1 MPNIRRKPLQRSC
14 SCDRLLDPRILSF
27 ECKWLF
33 FFPCVFRIRI
43 FLRFEKIFLFFTN
56 NRVTYRSINRL
67 WRLAESMGIKI
78 HISLHFGMDNFVR
91 FLLIPSTCSSFV
103 RMLEGYLWVSRTEME
118 SFTEL
123 AREFHPTF
131 RDTEGIVTSHV
142 EKMFP
147 AETCVRALSP
157 HVLYASLRSFYR
169 KERKKK
175 MGEKWNTR

>member
-1 MPNIRRKPLQRSC
+1 
-14 SCDRLLDPRILSF
+14 
-27 ECKWLF
+27 
-33 FFPCVFRIRI
+33 
-43 FLRFEKIFLFFTN
+43 
-56 NRVTYRSINRL
+56 
-67 WRLAESMGIKI
+67 MGIKI

-147 AETCVRALSP
+147 AETCVRALSL
-157 HVLYASLRSFYR
+157 HTCIVR
-169 KERKKK
+169 KFALFLQKRKKK
-175 MGEKWNTR
+175 ENGRKVEHAINAGDGCSHSFARGLPQLEFPSFSIRFVENHDAFYPSPIINPVLIARITCDDRAVIFAIP

>member
-1 MPNIRRKPLQRSC
+1 
-14 SCDRLLDPRILSF
+14 
-27 ECKWLF
+27 
-33 FFPCVFRIRI
+33 
-43 FLRFEKIFLFFTN
+43 
-56 NRVTYRSINRL
+56 
-67 WRLAESMGIKI
+67 MGIKI

-91 FLLIPSTCSSFV
+91 FLLIPSTCPSFV
-103 RMLEGYLWVSRTEME
+103 RMLEGYLWISRTEME

-123 AREFHPTF
+123 AREFHPSF